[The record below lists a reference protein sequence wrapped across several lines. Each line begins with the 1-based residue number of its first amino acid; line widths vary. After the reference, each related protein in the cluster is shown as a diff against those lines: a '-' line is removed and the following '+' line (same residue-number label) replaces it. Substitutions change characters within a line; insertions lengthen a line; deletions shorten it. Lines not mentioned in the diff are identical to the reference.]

1 MPSILSGPGQRLTVL
16 VLVAAAIAAC
26 GGGGPATIP
35 LGQEAVIEHANVSPG
50 TGPTTTLGVT
60 ALAVRTGT
68 MAELE
73 AGGFEVDAE
82 DQEKTPMYV
91 DVRYVN
97 KGSQTIDRELR
108 VSVEDP
114 EGNLISPVVV
124 FNYGGV
130 AYEPCPDTTEGELAP
145 GQSFE
150 TCVLFFVGRSTK
162 AARVSFLPNVPGKDT
177 DWVYWAI
184 P

>member
-1 MPSILSGPGQRLTVL
+1 MPSHPARLAARLVMAGVL
-16 VLVAAAIAAC
+16 LAGC

-35 LGQEAVIEHANVSPG
+35 LGQEAVVEHANVSPG

-73 AGGFEVDAE
+73 DGGFEVDPE
-82 DQEKTPMYV
+82 DQEKTPTYV

-97 KGSQTIDRELR
+97 KGSQAIDRELR
-108 VSVEDP
+108 VSMEDAD
-114 EGNLISPVVV
+114 GNLISPVVV
-124 FNYGGV
+124 FNYGNLV
-130 AYEPCPDTTEGELAP
+130 YEPCPDNTEGELAP
-145 GQSFE
+145 GDSFDS
-150 TCVLFFVGRSTK
+150 CVLFFVGRSTK
-162 AARVSFLPNVPGKDT
+162 AARVSFLPHVPGKET